1 MCDRVYTFR
10 EKYRIVKWLQFTQS
24 FWRIIFLQTLTV
36 IYSEMMAQKMTWRK
50 TQQQLVLYFSN
61 YCITTRTYFSH

>member
-50 TQQQLVLYFSN
+50 TQQQLVLYFS
-61 YCITTRTYFSH
+61 I